1 LTESSP
7 TIAVV
12 VVTYNSA
19 RFLPDLFASL
29 PAGLGDLDWHLTIAD
44 NASSDDTVA
53 VANELGRA
61 LPRPVLVVETG
72 RNAGYA
78 AGINAAV
85 RAAPPHDAILV
96 LNPDIRLAPGCVPEL
111 AAVQR
116 RHSTGLDNGASN
128 NGASNNGVS
137 NNGVSNNNGGA
148 GLNAG
153 ITVPRIV
160 RGNGDFSPSL
170 RREATLLRA
179 FGDAVLGANRMGR
192 IGRLGE
198 VITDR
203 RQYTHETVADW
214 AEGSILL
221 ITRACW
227 DACGEWDES
236 FFLYSE
242 ETEYALRARDKGF
255 ALVYAPNANARHLEG
270 DSAANPPLWALLTL
284 NRVRLYRKR
293 HNLAGTSVYWA
304 LLLLRETSRAALGS
318 KTSRRAARHLLS
330 VKRLRETPGPQSVHA
345 KPKVPAKV

>member
-1 LTESSP
+1 LTEGSP

-44 NASSDDTVA
+44 NASSDDTAA
-53 VANELGRA
+53 VARELA
-61 LPRPVLVVETG
+61 PKALVVETG
-72 RNAGYA
+72 RNGGYA

-111 AAVQR
+111 VAVQR
-116 RHSTGLDNGASN
+116 RHR
-128 NGASNNGVS
+128 
-137 NNGVSNNNGGA
+137 
-148 GLNAG
+148 AG

-160 RGNGDFSPSL
+160 RANGDFSPSL
-170 RREATLLRA
+170 RREPTLLRA
-179 FGDAVLGANRMGR
+179 LGDAVLGANRMGR

-203 RQYTHETVADW
+203 TQYASETVADW

-227 DACGEWDES
+227 NACGEWDES

-242 ETEYALRARDKGF
+242 ETEYALRARDRGF
-255 ALVYAPNANARHLEG
+255 AMVFAPNAQARHLEG

-284 NRVRLYRKR
+284 NRLRLYRKR
-293 HNLAGTSVYWA
+293 HNAAAAAVYWA
-304 LLLLRETSRAALGS
+304 LLLLREASRAALGS
-318 KTSRRAARHLLS
+318 ATSRRATRHLLS
-330 VKRLRETPGPQSVHA
+330 LSRLRETPGPASIR
-345 KPKVPAKV
+345 PPAKTRVTASV

>member
-1 LTESSP
+1 MTESSP

-29 PAGLGDLDWHLTIAD
+29 PAGLGDLNWHLTIAD

-53 VANELGRA
+53 VAHELGRE
-61 LPRPVLVVETG
+61 LTQPVLVVETG
-72 RNAGYA
+72 RNGGYA

-85 RAAPPHDAILV
+85 RAAPAHDAILV

-111 AAVQR
+111 VAVQR
-116 RHSTGLDNGASN
+116 RRGS
-128 NGASNNGVS
+128 
-137 NNGVSNNNGGA
+137 
-148 GLNAG
+148 G

-160 RGNGDFSPSL
+160 RANGDFSPSL
-170 RREATLLRA
+170 RREATLVRA

-192 IGRLGE
+192 VGRLGE
-198 VITDR
+198 VITDQ
-203 RQYTHETVADW
+203 RQYTSETVADW

-242 ETEYALRARDKGF
+242 ETEYALRARDNGF

-293 HNLAGTSVYWA
+293 HTLAGASVYWA
-304 LLLLRETSRAALGS
+304 LLVLREGSRAALGS
-318 KTSRRAARHLLS
+318 KTSRRAVRHLLS
-330 VKRLRETPGPQSVHA
+330 PARMRETPGPASVHPAA
-345 KPKVPAKV
+345 KPKVSATF